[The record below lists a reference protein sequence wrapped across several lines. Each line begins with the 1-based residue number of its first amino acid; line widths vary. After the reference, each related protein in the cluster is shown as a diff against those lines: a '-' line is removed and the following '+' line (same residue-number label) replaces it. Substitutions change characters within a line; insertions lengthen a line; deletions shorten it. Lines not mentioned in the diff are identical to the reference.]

1 MALDRMLYRLTYR
14 LGTPRW
20 DTGVPQPEL
29 HQLMRDRAPGRAL
42 DLGCGTGAD
51 VVYLASHG
59 WETVGID
66 FAPEAVAAAKKKA
79 ADAGVTAAF
88 VLGDASRLADAGVRG
103 PFDLLLD
110 IDCYHSIP
118 ASRRDAYVAGPPRPP
133 ARARTSTWPA
143 SPIRRAC
150 GGCSAPTAS
159 ALTRSGHGSARTS
172 ASAASS
178 RWVRAWSPTT
188 WSATADKEAR
198 ECHGSRSAGCRGS
211 RPCLYRLHAASPVGR
226 PASHGGGTPAP
237 ADVRYLAEHEP
248 GRRPGGDAGL

>member
-29 HQLMRDRAPGRAL
+29 QQLVRDRAPGRAL

-51 VVYLASHG
+51 VVYLAGHG

-88 VLGDASRLADAGVRG
+88 VPGDASRLADAGVRG

-110 IDCYHSIP
+110 IGCYHTIP
-118 ASRRDAYVAGPPRPP
+118 ASRRDAYVAGAAAAARPGADFYLAGIADPPRLWRLLG
-133 ARARTSTWPA
+133 ARGIGAEEIRARFGPYFSVAGKQQRGTRLVA
-143 SPIRRAC
+143 YHLVRN
-150 GGCSAPTAS
+150 GG
-159 ALTRSGHGSARTS
+159 
-172 ASAASS
+172 
-178 RWVRAWSPTT
+178 
-188 WSATADKEAR
+188 
-198 ECHGSRSAGCRGS
+198 
-211 RPCLYRLHAASPVGR
+211 
-226 PASHGGGTPAP
+226 
-237 ADVRYLAEHEP
+237 
-248 GRRPGGDAGL
+248 

>member
-110 IDCYHSIP
+110 IGCYHTIP
-118 ASRRDAYVAGPPRPP
+118 ASRRDAYVAGAAGAARPGADFYLAGIADPPRLWRLLGAHGIGADEIRSRFGPYFSVGGQQQMG
-133 ARARTSTWPA
+133 ARLVAYHLVRN
-143 SPIRRAC
+143 
-150 GGCSAPTAS
+150 GG
-159 ALTRSGHGSARTS
+159 
-172 ASAASS
+172 
-178 RWVRAWSPTT
+178 
-188 WSATADKEAR
+188 
-198 ECHGSRSAGCRGS
+198 
-211 RPCLYRLHAASPVGR
+211 
-226 PASHGGGTPAP
+226 
-237 ADVRYLAEHEP
+237 
-248 GRRPGGDAGL
+248 